1 MPPTT
6 YGPTSNPNKFSAGGG
21 ITSTPGTATNV
32 DTRPDAFPYG
42 TPNPTTGN
50 TQSANTT
57 RAVTPDKQPT
67 LDGDEKA
74 KDELGDYVRGKF
86 SDVSLTRN
94 KIDEL
99 LLQCLRQRQG
109 EYDPTE
115 LAMMGSTSI
124 KTFYGITGTKCRAGE
139 AWLNDILTASGERA
153 WNLKPTPIPEVPDYV
168 KQLIVQQ
175 MKEELQRYGPQPE
188 SVLRDRIRELG
199 ALAYNKLVDAATEGT
214 DRMERKIDDQLTQAD
229 WQSMIQAFVC
239 DLMTYPF
246 AVLKAPVMKRTR
258 QIVWEG
264 ATPKVQDVTQ
274 PFVER
279 VSPFDFYWAEWAT
292 TPQEGYIIEIMHMPR
307 TAIHDCIGMANFDD
321 DAIRD
326 VLQDYP
332 DGHMEQVPTKTMRE
346 TLERGV
352 TSIENGDIIDV
363 LDFWGAIKGDVLADW
378 GVSVDDEDASYECN
392 AWVVGNRCIRALLNP
407 DPLKHRNY
415 YATSYEKIP
424 GSFMGRSVPML
435 MRPNQEVINS
445 AYRALRRNMGLAS
458 GPFAECDQS
467 RLGGQQAPEEILPA
481 MVKVVEPDLSGTG
494 KPAYYFHKIDSH
506 VGELEA
512 LIDAEIRKCDDATG
526 IPAYSYG
533 NAAVA
538 GAGKT
543 VGGLAMLM
551 GNASKGIKKVITNIE
566 QDILDPLITAFYNY
580 NMLYDPDQTMKIDAQ
595 VVAQGPTSVLARE
608 ATVQKR
614 LQALQIIGPFIP
626 TGIIEKDGIAT
637 LLRETLRP
645 LELPVDKIIPD
656 PEIAKKMQ
664 VPGQGPPGQDQG
676 QSGPPGPPQQGAP
689 QGGPP
694 GAPPGP
700 PQGPPQA
707 GPMGGNV
714 VPLNGPAGP
723 QQPPQGVPAQP
734 GMGGPSM
741 VQPDGRSGPAGAVVA
756 AQRTGRM

>member
-1 MPPTT
+1 MPLAPT
-6 YGPTSNPNKFSAGGG
+6 NPSDPNRFSAGGG
-21 ITSTPGTATNV
+21 ITPTKGTTLNV
-32 DTRPDAFPYG
+32 DTSPTSPYG
-42 TPNPTTGN
+42 TPNPTTSN
-50 TQSANTT
+50 TSGTSTSKEVKHGTYGASI
-57 RAVTPDKQPT
+57 DE
-67 LDGDEKA
+67 EKA
-74 KDELGDYVRGKF
+74 KDELGDYVRQRF
-86 SDVSLTRN
+86 TDVSLTRSA
-94 KIDEL
+94 IDEVL
-99 LLQCLRQRQG
+99 LSCLRQRQG
-109 EYDPTE
+109 EYDPSE
-115 LAMMGSTSI
+115 LALMGNTSI
-124 KTFYGITGTKCRAGE
+124 RTFYGITGTKCRAGE

-153 WNLKPTPIPEVPDYV
+153 WNLKPTPLPEVPDFV
-168 KQLIVQQ
+168 KNLIVQQ
-175 MKEELQRYGPQPE
+175 IREELQRYGQLPE
-188 SVLRDRIRELG
+188 AVLRDRIRELG
-199 ALAYNKLVDAATEGT
+199 ALAYNKLMDAASDGT
-214 DRMERKIDDQLTQAD
+214 DKMERKIDDQLTQAD
-229 WQSMIQAFVC
+229 WQRVMQDFIS

-292 TPQEGYIIEIMHMPR
+292 SPQEGYVIEIMHLPR
-307 TAIHDCIGMANFDD
+307 DTLHSCIDMANFDN

-332 DGHMEQVPTKTMRE
+332 TGHMEQVPTHTERAM
-346 TLERGV
+346 LERSATHV
-352 TSIENGDIIDV
+352 DSDSDLIDV
-363 LDFWGAIKGDVLADW
+363 LDFWGSIKGDILADW
-378 GVSVDDEDASYECN
+378 GVDVDDTDASYECN
-392 AWVVGNRCIRALLNP
+392 AWVVGNRCVRALLNP

-415 YATSYEKIP
+415 YATSYEKVP

-506 VGELEA
+506 VAELEA

-551 GNASKGIKKVITNIE
+551 GNASKGIKKVISNIE
-566 QDILDPLITAFYNY
+566 RDVLDPLITAFYNY
-580 NMLYDPDQTMKIDAQ
+580 NMLYDPDDTIKIDAQ
-595 VVAQGPTSVLARE
+595 VQAQGPTAVLARE

-626 TGIIEKDGIAT
+626 TGLISQEGIAV

-656 PEIAKKMQ
+656 PEIAKKLQ
-664 VPGQGPPGQDQG
+664 PQPGQEQGQPQ

-689 QGGPP
+689 P

-700 PQGPPQA
+700 PQGGASIIPLH
-707 GPMGGNV
+707 GP
-714 VPLNGPAGP
+714 
-723 QQPPQGVPAQP
+723 QPPQMPPRGVPAQP

-741 VQPDGRSGPAGAVVA
+741 VQPDARSGPAGPVVA
-756 AQRTGRM
+756 AQRMGRV